1 MMVMNKISRRHFLA
15 ATGAIT
21 GAALLNPLSEVAAKA
36 VENPNVAGKKLHLAI
51 VGTGGRGT
59 SMWGYDLMKSYPDYI
74 EFVGL
79 CDKNEV
85 WKPVRRLSG
94 LPVLLIRILKR

>member
-36 VENPNVAGKKLHLAI
+36 VENPNVAGKKLRLAI
-51 VGTGGRGT
+51 VGTGG
-59 SMWGYDLMKSYPDYI
+59 MK
-74 EFVGL
+74 V
-79 CDKNEV
+79 V

>member
-36 VENPNVAGKKLHLAI
+36 VENPNVGGKKLLLAI
-51 VGTGGRGT
+51 VGT

-79 CDKNEV
+79 CD
-85 WKPVRRLSG
+85 
-94 LPVLLIRILKR
+94 

>member
-21 GAALLNPLSEVAAKA
+21 GAALLNPLSEVVAKA
-36 VENPNVAGKKLHLAI
+36 VENPNVAGKKTFALLLLVLAEE
-51 VGTGGRGT
+51 VLPCG
-59 SMWGYDLMKSYPDYI
+59 GYDLMKSYPDYI

-79 CDKNEV
+79 L
-85 WKPVRRLSG
+85 R
-94 LPVLLIRILKR
+94 

>member
-36 VENPNVAGKKLHLAI
+36 VENPNVAGKNFALLLLVLA
-51 VGTGGRGT
+51 
-59 SMWGYDLMKSYPDYI
+59 
-74 EFVGL
+74 E
-79 CDKNEV
+79 EV
-85 WKPVRRLSG
+85 
-94 LPVLLIRILKR
+94 LPCGDMT